1 MIGSVLK
8 LSTDP
13 KVLGVIAESAINLGK
28 YKVLEPNTAKLLEK
42 EEKKANKLAE
52 LDNKALLHDSK

>member
-1 MIGSVLK
+1 MVGSVLK

-28 YKVLEPNTAKLLEK
+28 YKVLGPNTAKLLEK
-42 EEKKANKLAE
+42 RGEE
-52 LDNKALLHDSK
+52 SKQTSRTR